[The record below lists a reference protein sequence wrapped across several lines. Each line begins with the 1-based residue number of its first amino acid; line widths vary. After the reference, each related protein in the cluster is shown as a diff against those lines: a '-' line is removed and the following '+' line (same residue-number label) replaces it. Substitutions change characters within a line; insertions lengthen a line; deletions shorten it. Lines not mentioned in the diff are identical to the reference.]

1 VARTGEAA
9 VKPWVRAFWEE
20 RCLPASVRGPVE
32 RLAICGWLL
41 ALGTGIGFVILGT
54 SDLVVAWAGG
64 DAGRRVVD
72 VVGWEG
78 KDWWGSGV
86 NAETDFC
93 KFSAFREC
101 TSAHACA
108 DGTA

>member
-1 VARTGEAA
+1 MARTGEAA

-54 SDLVVAWAGG
+54 SDVVVTWAEG
-64 DAGRRVVD
+64 DFMGRLVD
-72 VVGWEG
+72 VVGRAGKMVEG
-78 KDWWGSGV
+78 G
-86 NAETDFC
+86 A
-93 KFSAFREC
+93 
-101 TSAHACA
+101 
-108 DGTA
+108 